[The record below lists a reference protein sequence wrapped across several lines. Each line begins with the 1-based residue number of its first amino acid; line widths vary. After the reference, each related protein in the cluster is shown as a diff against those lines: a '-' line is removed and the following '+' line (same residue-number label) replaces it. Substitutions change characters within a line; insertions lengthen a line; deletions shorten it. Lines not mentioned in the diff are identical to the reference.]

1 MIDRIRRNPRRSLR
15 KMASELKVSHGSMQ
29 NLVKNDLHLKS
40 CKRRTV
46 HFLSEKIVKKR
57 LARSKDILTR
67 LATQPLDKII
77 FSDEKLFTIEEAT
90 NKQNERILAPMSS
103 SITEKHLYVK
113 RTQKPQSVMVW
124 AGISMGF
131 CPSSGKNKFVN
142 IPKVDSGACGERF
155 EQNDVQQRA
164 ISIPAR
170 RRTGLHIK
178 HLPKLVTRKHS
189 GFHYQGG
196 MASIKPRFESD
207 ELLNLVHIGEKCLCK
222 VTFMCGSSEEVFAP

>member
-1 MIDRIRRNPRRSLR
+1 M
-15 KMASELKVSHGSMQ
+15 
-29 NLVKNDLHLKS
+29 
-40 CKRRTV
+40 
-46 HFLSEKIVKKR
+46 
-57 LARSKDILTR
+57 LTR

-77 FSDEKLFTIEEAT
+77 FSDEKLFTIEGAT
-90 NKQNERILAPMSS
+90 NKQNDRILAPTSS

-113 RTQKPQSVMVW
+113 RTQKCDGLGRNLSKRPYS
-124 AGISMGF
+124 ICF
-131 CPSSGKNKFVN
+131 CPSGGKNKFVN

-170 RRTGLHIK
+170 RISSHIK
-178 HLPKLVTRKHS
+178 HLPKLDTRKHS

-207 ELLNLVHIGEKCLCK
+207 ELLNLVHIGEKYLCK
-222 VTFMCGSSEEVFAP
+222 VTFMFGNTEEVFAS